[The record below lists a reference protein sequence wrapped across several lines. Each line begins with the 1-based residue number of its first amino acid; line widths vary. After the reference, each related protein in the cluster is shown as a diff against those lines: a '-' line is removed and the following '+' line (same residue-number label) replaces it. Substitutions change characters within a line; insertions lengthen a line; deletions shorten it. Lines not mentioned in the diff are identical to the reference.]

1 MAQKGV
7 KVSIRPMEPEDI
19 HGILEV
25 DRKIGGQQRAITYR
39 DLVRDYL
46 GGHIDFSLVAE
57 IENQMIGFVLA
68 YLTYVAEKVTEVC
81 VIQIL
86 GVGPDYGRKGIAT
99 RLIKAQ
105 LEECRKKGI
114 KQVRVMIEERDTPL
128 QNFFKHV
135 GFDRSRFLVYSKS
148 L

>member
-1 MAQKGV
+1 MAQKEV
-7 KVSIRPMEPEDI
+7 KISIRPMEPEDI

-68 YLTYVAEKVTEVC
+68 YLTYVAEKVTEAC
-81 VIQIL
+81 VIQIF
-86 GVGPDYGRKGIAT
+86 GVDTDHGRQGIAT
-99 RLIKAQ
+99 KLIQAQ
-105 LEECRKKGI
+105 LDKCRKKGI
-114 KQVRVMIEERDTPL
+114 KQVRVMVEERDNPL

-148 L
+148 P

>member
-1 MAQKGV
+1 MAQKDV

-19 HGILEV
+19 DGILAI
-25 DRKIGGQQRAITYR
+25 DRKIGGHQRAITYR

-46 GGHIDFSLVAE
+46 GGQIDFSLVAE
-57 IENQMIGFVLA
+57 IENQMVGFVLA
-68 YLTYVAEKVTEVC
+68 YLTYVAEKVTEAC

-86 GVGPDYGRKGIAT
+86 GVDPDHGRQGIAT
-99 RLIKAQ
+99 KLIQARLDQ
-105 LEECRKKGI
+105 CRKKGI
-114 KQVRVMIEERDTPL
+114 KQVRVMVEERDNPL